1 MIDGVRVIDFHGH
14 VGANDIMG
22 MVDDPDLMLHTMDSC
37 GIDVSCVFNIYYP
50 DGTTGNDMTARFVA
64 RHPDRFVGF
73 AYVCP
78 LMPADSMVAELERA
92 IDTLGL
98 VAIKLYPSLR
108 SLVPGT
114 SHLGPHLRVRQRA
127 GTGPH
132 PSHRY
137 RVAGL
142 SQVPGRRGAPLPQG
156 QIRLGALG
164 EHPSGTGAGHRRGPG
179 QRQRLPGDLLHFPD
193 AGSRRA
199 TGGGRG
205 SRPGSLRLG
214 HAPDGSPPSTGEN
227 HHGPDLRRGQAPG
240 PRRKRRPNPGD
251 LRPGSPIS
259 GRPRPTR
266 PETQRRRAIG
276 GGPPILGDRN
286 R

>member
-64 RHPDRFVGF
+64 RRPDRFVGF

-92 IDTLGL
+92 IDDLGL
-98 VAIKLYPSLR
+98 VAIKLYPPFVHWSLEHPIWDPIYEFANER
-108 SLVPGT
+108 
-114 SHLGPHLRVRQRA
+114 

-132 PSHRY
+132 PSHRN

-142 SQVPGRRGAPLPQG
+142 SASSWPTWRPASPRSSSSRGIRGTRRWNGLRPSPRPKPTTMSTWRPAPLSGRRESSSNWWRRGEPTG
-156 QIRLGALG
+156 SSSDRIRL
-164 EHPSGTGAGHRRGPG
+164 
-179 QRQRLPGDLLHFPD
+179 
-193 AGSRRA
+193 
-199 TGGGRG
+199 
-205 SRPGSLRLG
+205 
-214 HAPDGSPPSTGEN
+214 
-227 HHGPDLRRGQAPG
+227 
-240 PRRKRRPNPGD
+240 
-251 LRPGSPIS
+251 
-259 GRPRPTR
+259 
-266 PETQRRRAIG
+266 
-276 GGPPILGDRN
+276 
-286 R
+286 